1 MLTRRGGGVRSA
13 GAVLNLLKPEASSSF
28 AVFGLG
34 AVGTAALFA
43 AAYLGVKTIIAV
55 DLIE

>member
-1 MLTRRGGGVRSA
+1 MI
-13 GAVLNLLKPEASSSF
+13 NLLKPEASSSF

-55 DLIE
+55 DLVE